1 MVSVRLSC
9 TVIGSRMLAS
19 AGMHAGASGVAK
31 PLCMTVQQ
39 NAAGVWGVPS
49 PFFFPKNGGQGVD
62 MEYQDIRFNV
72 SEGVAVIELHRPEH
86 LNAYSGRMGVELG
99 DAYRRCDQDDSIR
112 AVVLTGAG
120 KAFCA
125 GADMSAGEDTFAKQ
139 DEKTFSAAGVDPPAW
154 QVRKPVIAA
163 MNGHAVGIGLTLALQ
178 CDMRLAAN
186 EGQYGVLQVRRGIMP
201 DGYSHWTLP
210 RLVGTGW
217 AAYILLTGRR
227 VNGIEAAAMGLALRS
242 LPSAEV
248 LPAALEIARDIARN
262 TAPLSVAIA
271 KRLMWE
277 SLMLSSGRGRP
288 PGDGVASPPDGSL

>member
-1 MVSVRLSC
+1 MDS
-9 TVIGSRMLAS
+9 
-19 AGMHAGASGVAK
+19 
-31 PLCMTVQQ
+31 
-39 NAAGVWGVPS
+39 
-49 PFFFPKNGGQGVD
+49 D
-62 MEYQDIRFNV
+62 DYQDIRLDI
-72 SEGVAVIELHRPEH
+72 SDGVAVIELHRPAQ

-99 DAYRRCDQDDSIR
+99 EAYRRCDGDDSVR
-112 AVVLTGAG
+112 AVVVTGAG

-139 DEKTFSAAGVDPPAW
+139 DQSTFSAAGVDPPAW
-154 QVRKPVIAA
+154 EVRKPVIAA

-178 CDMRLAAN
+178 CDMRLAAD

-227 VNGIEAAAMGLALRS
+227 VNGREAAAMGLAMRS
-242 LPSAEV
+242 LPAAEV

-277 SLMLSSGRGRP
+277 SLLLSPAEVGRRETELHHHLMGRP
-288 PGDGVASPPDGSL
+288 DAIEGVMAWLERRAPQWKLSATRDWPEWPASPGK